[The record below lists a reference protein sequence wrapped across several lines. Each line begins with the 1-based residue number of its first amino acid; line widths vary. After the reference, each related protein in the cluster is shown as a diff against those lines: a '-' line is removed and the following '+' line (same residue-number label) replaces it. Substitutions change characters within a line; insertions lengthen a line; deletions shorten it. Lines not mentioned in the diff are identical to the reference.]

1 VEGHCQSK
9 SARGEWARSIGVVDE
24 ESIPLFLQFAQD
36 HSPDGDFIHP
46 LSLRQGGDGGLKGGM
61 AEKGNGRL
69 RSDSWLESYKLVSD

>member
-1 VEGHCQSK
+1 
-9 SARGEWARSIGVVDE
+9 VDE

-61 AEKGNGRL
+61 ADFAQIAGWSRTN
-69 RSDSWLESYKLVSD
+69 